1 MGCYLDEGDKIMR
14 LGVLGTGTIATAV
27 VHGIARDINGDVD
40 GGHHQITISPRNKAN
55 AEMLAAQYDNVT
67 IAENQQVIEASDVI
81 FLGLMPDVAVKILPE
96 LNFKEGQIVISF
108 IADLTL
114 DEVGGMVAPA
124 EAKALMLPF
133 PNIAHGNSVIPMIGD
148 EAIVAEIFASKNNL
162 TVLKDQDEMNAILCA
177 QAVLSPAAKMVKDA
191 AIWLEENGV
200 EMARGEPF
208 LRMLVASNLAQTAT
222 PELLDALNTEG
233 GYNQRL
239 RMHMDKE
246 GMPQM
251 LSAGLDGL
259 KS

>member
-1 MGCYLDEGDKIMR
+1 MMGCYLMNEDKIMR

-27 VHGIARDINGDVD
+27 VHGIAGDINGD
-40 GGHHQITISPRNKAN
+40 GLYHQITISPRNKAN
-55 AEMLAAQYDNVT
+55 AEALAAQYDNVT

-81 FLGLMPDVAVKILPE
+81 FLGLMPDVARAILPE
-96 LNFKEGQIVISF
+96 LNFKDGQIVISF

-114 DEVGGMVAPA
+114 DDVGGMVAPA

-148 EAIVAEIFASKNNL
+148 EAMVAEIFAPKNSL

-177 QAVLSPAAKMVKDA
+177 QAVLSPAVKMVKDA

-208 LRMLVASNLAQTAT
+208 LRMLVASNLTQTAT